1 MKYVVI
7 IPHGAADRPVAE
19 LDGRTPL
26 EAAATPNMDWVAQNG
41 RQGTVATVPAGYP
54 PGRDVGTLTLLGYA
68 AESCYPGR
76 GPLEAAAYGLDVA
89 ANDLIL
95 RCNLVTLVDGRMYD
109 WTAGGIRTAE
119 GGRLIDDLNA
129 HATGPDERFVAGVA
143 YRHLLI
149 MSDADDVRCD
159 CMPPGGLSGDPIQR
173 HRPRGPGS
181 DRLCGLLDR
190 AHALLADHDVNQV
203 RRDLDENPATDI
215 WLWGAGRQKSIPSFE
230 DRHGLR
236 GWLLASTMGVRG
248 FGRLAGLTVADAPAS
263 RSADNPDHSTAS
275 SRATEALEDADVVI
289 VHIETPDQA
298 GHAGDASAK
307 VAAIE
312 RIDAQIV
319 GPMLDDLRRR
329 KVWKM
334 LIAPDHATSVADRA
348 HLAAASPFCMAGTN
362 MEAVVQAPFS
372 ESTSRQTGLD
382 IDPGHE
388 LIEYFFKR

>member
-7 IPHGAADRPVAE
+7 IPHGAGDRPVAE

-41 RQGTVATVPAGYP
+41 RQGTVATVPAGYA
-54 PGRDVGTLTLLGYA
+54 PGSDVGTMTLLGYR
-68 AESCYPGR
+68 AESYYPGR
-76 GPLEAAAYGLDVA
+76 GPLEAAAYGIDVD

-119 GGRLIDDLNA
+119 SGRLIDDLNA
-129 HATGPDERFVAGVA
+129 SVTGPGERFCAGVT

-149 MSDADDVRCD
+149 LSDAADVRCD
-159 CMPPGGLSGDPIQR
+159 CGSPHGLANDLVRR

-181 DRLCGLLDR
+181 DRLCGLVDR
-190 AHALLADHDVNQV
+190 AHALLADHEVNQV

-215 WLWGAGRQKSIPSFE
+215 WLWGAGRRRSIPSFE

-236 GWLLASTMGVRG
+236 GWLLASTLGVRG
-248 FGRLAGLTVADAPAS
+248 FGRLIGLTVADAPDS
-263 RSADNPDHSTAS
+263 RSADGPDHSAAT
-275 SRATEALEDADVVI
+275 SRAIEALEHTDVAV

-298 GHAGDASAK
+298 GHTGDASAK

-329 KVWKM
+329 HVWKM
-334 LIAPDHATSVADRA
+334 LIAPDHATPVADRTHA
-348 HLAAASPFCMAGTN
+348 PVASPFCMAGTGI
-362 MEAVVQAPFS
+362 EAVVQAPFS
-372 ESTSRQTGLD
+372 ETSARQTGLD

-388 LIEYFFKR
+388 LIDYFFKR

>member
-7 IPHGAADRPVAE
+7 IPHGATDLPVAE
-19 LDGRTPL
+19 LDGQTPL
-26 EAAATPNMDWVAQNG
+26 AAAATPNMDWVAQNG
-41 RQGTVATVPAGYP
+41 RQGTVATVPAGFA
-54 PGRDVGTLTLLGYA
+54 PGSDVGTMTLLGYSV
-68 AESCYPGR
+68 ESCYPGR
-76 GPLEAAAYGLDVA
+76 GPLEAAAFGLDIA

-109 WTAGGIRTAE
+109 WTAGDIRTAE

-129 HATGPDERFVAGVA
+129 GVAGPNERFVAGVA

-149 MSDADDVRCD
+149 MSDAADVRCE
-159 CMPPGGLSGDPIQR
+159 CRSPGGLSGDPIQR

-190 AHALLADHDVNQV
+190 AHALLADHEINQV

-215 WLWGAGRQKSIPSFE
+215 WLWGAGRQRSIRSFE
-230 DRHGLR
+230 ERHGLR
-236 GWLLASTMGVRG
+236 GWLLASALGVRG
-248 FGRLAGLTVADAPAS
+248 LGRLIGLTVADVPDVGS
-263 RSADNPDHSTAS
+263 VDGPDHRAATLA
-275 SRATEALEDADVVI
+275 ATESLEQTDVAV

-329 KVWKM
+329 HAWKV
-334 LIAPDHATSVADRA
+334 LIAPDHATHVADRS
-348 HLAAASPFCMAGTN
+348 HESEASPFCMAGTGV
-362 MEAVVQAPFS
+362 EAVVQVPFS
-372 ESTSRQTGLD
+372 ETSARQTGLD